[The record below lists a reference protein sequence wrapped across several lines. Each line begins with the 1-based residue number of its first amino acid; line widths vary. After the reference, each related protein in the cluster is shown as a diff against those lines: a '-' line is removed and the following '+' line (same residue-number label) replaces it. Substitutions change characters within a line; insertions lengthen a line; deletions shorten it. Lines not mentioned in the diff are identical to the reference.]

1 MTKAKKAPDFSDIID
16 KCMFLKTA
24 MMWCD
29 ENMDDSVDQLVKIAW
44 IAEYTRFEYEEINK
58 QMLFNLEAYLSYECV
73 AAELISYQ
81 KIRTNIKTYTK
92 DGLILLDKVCICII
106 FKTLNNILSTN
117 YVLNIN
123 NMDYASRNLTKEQLQ
138 SYIEELDILFDEDS
152 DKKISNLDK
161 MKALYTVFQS
171 PRMTN
176 AVDGYAV
183 TTHFVQK
190 KNKDTNDL
198 NEFIKKCDADFDKII
213 NLYLD
218 YLWKANKEKK
228 DLQYVMA
235 FKSWFEKNSDLWLE
249 EIGENK
255 ESINLYTDTHQEIIN
270 IFNKLSEPIIRY
282 VRKKSSPMG

>member
-1 MTKAKKAPDFSDIID
+1 MAKAKAQDFTEIIN

-29 ENMDDSVDQLVKIAW
+29 ENMDDDVDQLVKIAW
-44 IAEYTRFEYEEINK
+44 IAEYTNFEYEEINK

-73 AAELISYQ
+73 AADLISYQ

-106 FKTLNNILSTN
+106 FKTLSNVLSTN

-152 DKKISNLDK
+152 EKKISNLDK

-176 AVDGYAV
+176 AIDGYAV

-270 IFNKLSEPIIRY
+270 IFNKISEPIVKY

>member
-1 MTKAKKAPDFSDIID
+1 MAKAKAQDFTEIIN

-29 ENMDDSVDQLVKIAW
+29 ENMDDDVDQLVKIAW
-44 IAEYTRFEYEEINK
+44 IAEYTNFEYEEINK

-73 AAELISYQ
+73 AADLISYQ

-106 FKTLNNILSTN
+106 FKTLSNVLSTN

-152 DKKISNLDK
+152 EKKISNLDK

-176 AVDGYAV
+176 AIDGYAV

-270 IFNKLSEPIIRY
+270 IFNKLSEPIVKY

>member
-1 MTKAKKAPDFSDIID
+1 MAKAKKAPDFSDVID

-29 ENMDDSVDQLVKIAW
+29 ENMDDDVDQLVKIAW
-44 IAEYTRFEYEEINK
+44 IADYTKFSYEEINK
-58 QMLFNLEAYLSYECV
+58 HMLFNLEAYLSYECV
-73 AAELISYQ
+73 EAELISYQ
-81 KIRTNIKTYTK
+81 KFRTNVKTYTK
-92 DGLILLDKVCICII
+92 DGLILLDKVSICII
-106 FKTLNNILSTN
+106 FKTFSNVLSTN
-117 YVLNIN
+117 YVININ
-123 NMDYASRNLTKEQLQ
+123 NMDYQSRQLTKEQLTK
-138 SYIEELDILFDEDS
+138 YIEELDILFDENEDTC
-152 DKKISNLDK
+152 ISNLDK
-161 MKALYTVFQS
+161 MKAMYSVFQS

-176 AVDGYAV
+176 ALDGYAV
-183 TTHFVQK
+183 TTHFVQQ
-190 KNKDTNDL
+190 KNKSTQDINQ
-198 NEFIKKCDADFDKII
+198 FIEQCNKDFDKII

-270 IFNKLSEPIIRY
+270 IFNKLSEPIVKY